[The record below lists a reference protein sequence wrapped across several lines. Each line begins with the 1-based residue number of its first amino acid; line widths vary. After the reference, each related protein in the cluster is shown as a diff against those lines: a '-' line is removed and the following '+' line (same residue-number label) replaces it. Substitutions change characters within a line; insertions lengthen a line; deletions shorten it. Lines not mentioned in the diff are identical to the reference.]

1 MKKSTLAIL
10 TAVIAFAPLTAFAQ
24 EDIQSSTQI
33 NTNKAAAVGVGN
45 YIEQDATQTSFQDQ
59 LDYGGAYGVPSAGDA
74 QNSLQINSNEAA
86 AIGEYNVIDQ
96 DATQSNVQYQT
107 DIESYYPHY

>member
-10 TAVIAFAPLTAFAQ
+10 TAVIALAPLTAFAQ
-24 EDIQSSTQI
+24 DDIQSSTQI
-33 NTNKAAAVGVGN
+33 NSNKAAAVGVGN

-59 LDYGGAYGVPSAGDA
+59 LNYDAYGVPSAGDA
-74 QNSLQINSNEAA
+74 QNSVQINSNEAA
-86 AIGEYNVIDQ
+86 AIGEHNYIDQ